1 MICRNAALLL
11 TGFWIIP
18 DPVTC
23 HGAAASTAQIEFF
36 EKRIRPI
43 LVERCY
49 ECHSDG
55 AKKLKG
61 GLRLDSREGWSKGGD
76 SGPAIVPGDPE
87 KSLLVHAVRWL
98 DEDTQMPPK
107 NKLPQVEIDA
117 IVEWVKLG
125 APDPRLSMANTDA
138 SSVESPLRKTNHW
151 AYQPVK
157 KYAPPSVKNTSWPRG
172 DIDRFILATLEQRGL
187 PPAADADPATLC
199 RRIYFDLTGLPPTPE
214 ELEAFA
220 QSAMGNPQSAITS
233 LVDRLLASPRFGEH
247 WGRHWLDVAR
257 FGESVTLRG
266 FIFKEAWRYR
276 DYVID
281 SFDRDVP
288 FDQFIKEHISGD
300 LLPHRSVG
308 ERRRQM
314 IATTFLT
321 LGNWNLE
328 EQDKK
333 QLDMDVVDEQLDT
346 IGKAF
351 LGQTIGCAR
360 CHDHKFDPIPAT
372 DYYAMA
378 GILKNSRTLKHANV
392 SEWLEAPL
400 PVEPEQEKKLSEHEA
415 AVAALQAEIKSAKE
429 AAKTLAG
436 KSGEPK
442 EGVRKASVV
451 AAKDLPGI
459 VVDSTQARQ
468 VGSWKHSQYSKH
480 YIGDGYWHD
489 ENTAKGE
496 KTLSFAPEI
505 TRPGR
510 YEVRLAYVHAPN
522 RASNI
527 PVTIFHADGETTVH
541 VNQQEPPVI
550 EGRFVSLG
558 QFRFEA
564 NGFGYALVSNDGT
577 QGYVTADAVQFLAVE
592 DVAAEITG
600 PASTRNPKPET
611 RNADQSLLTSVPTNI
626 GPDIRAL
633 ETKLKKLQETGPKRP
648 MVMAVKEVDK
658 AEDIPVHVRGSV
670 HNLGAV
676 VPRGFLTVASR
687 GPAPSMPEKES
698 GRRELAGWIASSD
711 NPLTARVMVNRV
723 WLWLFGEGLVRTPD
737 NFGTT
742 GEVPSHPELLDYLA
756 TRFVAEGWSVKKL
769 VREVVISRTYQLSSV
784 GDDVRRLTSTWSAER
799 EMPNGDQS
807 LLTSAPTIDP
817 ENRLLGR
824 ANRRRLT
831 AEQMRDAMLVVSG
844 QLKLDA
850 GGQTYPSNRASDY
863 GFVFNEPRRSVYA
876 PVFRNA
882 LPEIFE
888 VFDFAPS
895 SMVTGRRHT
904 STAPTQALFLLNH
917 PFVREQ
923 AQAAAR
929 RLLAEPARD
938 DATRLDRAYRLTL
951 GRPPSSDES
960 DLARRHLAKVGES
973 STEAAW
979 TELFHALF
987 ASAEFRYLD

>member
-1 MICRNAALLL
+1 M
-11 TGFWIIP
+11 
-18 DPVTC
+18 
-23 HGAAASTAQIEFF
+23 EFF

-61 GLRLDSREGWSKGGD
+61 GLRLDHRDGWSKGGD

-87 KSLLVHAVRWL
+87 KSLLVQAVRWL

-107 NKLPQVEIDA
+107 NKLPQAEIDA
-117 IVEWVKLG
+117 LVEWVKMG
-125 APDPRLSMANTDA
+125 APDPRVASAKPGASPVEAPLS
-138 SSVESPLRKTNHW
+138 KTNHW

-157 KYAPPSVKNTSWPRG
+157 QFTPPTVKDINWPRG
-172 DIDRFILATLEQRGL
+172 DIDRFILAKLEERGL
-187 PPAADADPATLC
+187 PPAADADPAALC
-199 RRIYFDLTGLPPTPE
+199 RRIYFDLTGLPPAPG
-214 ELEAFA
+214 ELDAFA
-220 QSAMGNPQSAITS
+220 QSAIGNPQSAITS

-247 WGRHWLDVAR
+247 WGRHWLDVVR

-281 SFDRDVP
+281 SFNRDVP

-314 IATTFLT
+314 IAGTFLT

-360 CHDHKFDPIPAT
+360 CHDHKFDPILAT

-400 PVEPEQEKKLSEHEA
+400 PVEPEQEKTLSEHEA
-415 AVAALQAEIKSAKE
+415 AVAALQREIKSAKE
-429 AAKTLAG
+429 AAKSLAG
-436 KSGEPK
+436 ASGELK
-442 EGVRKASVV
+442 GDAKNASVV

-459 VVDSTQARQ
+459 VVDSAQARQ

-480 YIGDGYWHD
+480 YVGDGYWHD
-489 ENTAKGE
+489 DNAGKGE
-496 KTLSFAPEI
+496 KTLSFAPEL
-505 TRPGR
+505 TKPGR

-527 PVTIFHADGETTVH
+527 PVTVFHADGETTVH

-592 DVAAEITG
+592 DVAAGVTG
-600 PASTRNPKPET
+600 TASTQNPKPET
-611 RNADQSLLTSVPTNI
+611 RNADESLLTSGPTRI
-626 GPDIRAL
+626 GPDIKAL

-648 MVMAVKEVDK
+648 MVMAVKEAEK

-670 HNLGAV
+670 HNLGTV
-676 VPRGFLTVASR
+676 VPRGFLTVAAR
-687 GPAPSMPEKES
+687 GPAPPMPATES
-698 GRRELAGWIASSD
+698 GRRELAGWIANPN
-711 NPLTARVMVNRV
+711 NPLTARVMVNRA

-742 GEVPSHPELLDYLA
+742 GEAPSHPELLDYLA

-769 VREVVISRTYQLSSV
+769 IREIVLSRTYQLSSV
-784 GDDVRRLTSTWSAER
+784 GADVRRLTSTRSAER

-807 LLTSAPTIDP
+807 LLTSAPTMDT
-817 ENRLLGR
+817 ENRLLSR
-824 ANRRRLT
+824 ANRRRFT
-831 AEQMRDAMLVVSG
+831 AEQLRDAMLAVSG
-844 QLKLDA
+844 QLKLDV
-850 GGQTYPSNRASDY
+850 GGQTHPANRASDY

-888 VFDFAPS
+888 AFDFAPS
-895 SMVTGRRHT
+895 SMVTGRRNT
-904 STAPTQALFLLNH
+904 STVPTQALFLLNH

-923 AQAAAR
+923 AEAAAR

-938 DATRLDRAYRLTL
+938 DTTRLDRAYRLTL
-951 GRPPSSDES
+951 GRSPSSDERE
-960 DLARRHLAKVGES
+960 LARRHIETVGES
-973 STEAAW
+973 SAEMAW
-979 TELFHALF
+979 TEMFHALF
-987 ASAEFRYLD
+987 ASADFRYLD